1 MSEESKKKKNPFNV
15 KLFYRR
21 TCLIIYDIISVIGA
35 SYLALLMRYSFDISE
50 IPDYFIDPIN
60 RFLPINILITLFVLY
75 LFRMYH
81 SLWAF
86 AGEMELQ
93 NLVISSIISAVSYS
107 VGIQFVRAE
116 GQQAVPEVITFCMY
130 SF

>member
-1 MSEESKKKKNPFNV
+1 MSEESKKEKRTFNV
-15 KLFYRR
+15 KLLYRR

-35 SYLALLMRYSFDISE
+35 SYLALLMRYNFDMSE

-60 RFLPINILITLFVLY
+60 KFLVINILITLLVLY

-86 AGEMELQ
+86 AGETELQ
-93 NLVISSIISAVSYS
+93 NLVVSSVISAIIYS
-107 VGIQFVRAE
+107 IGIQFFKSP
-116 GQQAVPEVITFCMY
+116 GQQAVPGSYY
-130 SF
+130 SSEA